1 MMWAKEISEGAHVG
15 ATTHQGAPG
24 GAGAPWCLVGT
35 RCTPL
40 WYYLQQKIINIPKKI
55 VLNFQDVLRTFIF
68 WSFFISREFRKKD
81 KHGILF
87 YLTKKNRKQ
96 KVDTESCVY

>member
-40 WYYLQQKIINIPKKI
+40 WYYLHQKFRNNWKKSYQIFRTFRELLFLGHFFIARIIQKI
-55 VLNFQDVLRTFIF
+55 
-68 WSFFISREFRKKD
+68 
-81 KHGILF
+81 G
-87 YLTKKNRKQ
+87 
-96 KVDTESCVY
+96 